1 MIENID
7 DFGDFEFSRQAQ
19 KYLDRWCY
27 FGGGSSTQS
36 SQNQTQTNTTDPE
49 LKALLMNNYAT
60 AQGNAG
66 ALTPYTGQ
74 LTAGQNAT
82 QQQAQGVLT
91 GIGTDQ
97 SGQTAINGA
106 KNAVTGVLNS
116 NIGTIAGTDLSQ
128 YMNPYTKDV
137 INASINQNEQARQ
150 TANMNDNQ
158 KATAAGAFGG
168 SRSGVANA
176 VTNQLYDQNNQSNI
190 AALNSANYT
199 QAQGAANSDI
209 QNRLAQAGLTMN
221 AAGQIVSLNNAGLQD
236 ATTRAGILGSVG
248 DINQQQAQA
257 QDDSAYQE
265 FLRQQGFGAQ
275 QQSILN
281 AALGLLPNQQTVTTN
296 GTGSSS
302 TKSNPGFGG
311 ILSSLGSI
319 ASGAAM
325 LSDERTK
332 SDIQTIG
339 HDARGRRW
347 VSYRYNWEPAG
358 TCHEGV
364 IAQEVLKTDPDAVIL
379 GDDGFYR
386 VQYHMLE
393 GAN

>member
-7 DFGDFEFSRQAQ
+7 DFGDFEFSYRAQ

-49 LKALLMNNYAT
+49 LKSLLMNNYAT

-66 ALTPYTGQ
+66 SLTPYTGQ
-74 LTAGQNAT
+74 LTAGMNPT
-82 QQQAQGVLT
+82 QQQAQGLLT

-106 KNAVTGVLNS
+106 KSAVTGILNG
-116 NIGTIAGTDLSQ
+116 NITDNLDQ

-137 INASINQNEQARQ
+137 INASVAQNEQARQ
-150 TANMNDNQ
+150 IANMNDNQ

-176 VTNQLYDQNNQSNI
+176 VTNQLYDQNDQTNI
-190 AALNSANYT
+190 ANLNSQNYN
-199 QAQGAANSDI
+199 QAI
-209 QNRLAQAGLTMN
+209 QSSLAQAGLTMN
-221 AAGQIVSLNNAGLQD
+221 AAGQVVSLNNAGLQD
-236 ATTRAGILGSVG
+236 ATTRAGILGAVG
-248 DINQQQAQA
+248 DANQAQTQA

-347 VSYRYNWEPAG
+347 VSYRYNWEPSG
-358 TCHEGV
+358 TYHEGV
-364 IAQEVLKTDPDAVIL
+364 IAQEVLRTDPGAVIL